1 MKKIAIISV
10 YEKMAQI
17 VVPENVALA
26 SENNFNGDNLEER
39 TISEIVED
47 IQKLT
52 PESIKQI
59 VEGNYK
65 YAYEELNINK
75 NLYLIEKPEEKTCQ
89 IDINTAIT
97 SIVDLERNFIDNLEY
112 TDKVYKDCKE
122 NQKWFEQLL
131 ENKEKELEIK
141 QKEIDGKMDDMEAVL
156 KNITRD
162 IYEDEEDFEII
173 CPYCNNEFDADV
185 DENVTEVICPECEN
199 TIELDWGIEEDNN
212 CNGNCSGCNGCGNE

>member
-1 MKKIAIISV
+1 MIKDLKNEMNSFMQDIEAKITNQEERDFILDRT
-10 YEKMAQI
+10 AQLFNVI
-17 VVPENVALA
+17 VNEIENVL
-26 SENNFNGDNLEER
+26 DYK
-39 TISEIVED
+39 TSEIE
-47 IQKLT
+47 
-52 PESIKQI
+52 
-59 VEGNYK
+59 
-65 YAYEELNINK
+65 A
-75 NLYLIEKPEEKTCQ
+75 
-89 IDINTAIT
+89 
-97 SIVDLERNFIDNLEY
+97 
-112 TDKVYKDCKE
+112 
-122 NQKWFEQLL
+122 L
-131 ENKEKELEIK
+131 ENK

>member
-1 MKKIAIISV
+1 MIKDLKNEMNNFMRDIETKITNQEERDFILDRT
-10 YEKMAQI
+10 AQLFNVI
-17 VVPENVALA
+17 VDEMENVLDYKTNEIQAL
-26 SENNFNGDNLEER
+26 
-39 TISEIVED
+39 
-47 IQKLT
+47 
-52 PESIKQI
+52 ES
-59 VEGNYK
+59 
-65 YAYEELNINK
+65 
-75 NLYLIEKPEEKTCQ
+75 
-89 IDINTAIT
+89 
-97 SIVDLERNFIDNLEY
+97 
-112 TDKVYKDCKE
+112 
-122 NQKWFEQLL
+122 
-131 ENKEKELEIK
+131 K

>member
-1 MKKIAIISV
+1 MIKDLKNEMNSFMQDIEAKITNQEERDFILDRT
-10 YEKMAQI
+10 AQLFNVI
-17 VVPENVALA
+17 VNEIENVLDYKT
-26 SENNFNGDNLEER
+26 N
-39 TISEIVED
+39 EIE
-47 IQKLT
+47 
-52 PESIKQI
+52 
-59 VEGNYK
+59 
-65 YAYEELNINK
+65 A
-75 NLYLIEKPEEKTCQ
+75 
-89 IDINTAIT
+89 
-97 SIVDLERNFIDNLEY
+97 
-112 TDKVYKDCKE
+112 
-122 NQKWFEQLL
+122 L
-131 ENKEKELEIK
+131 ENK

>member
-1 MKKIAIISV
+1 MIKDLKNEMNNFMQDIETKITNQEERDFILDRT
-10 YEKMAQI
+10 AQLFNVI
-17 VVPENVALA
+17 VDEMENVLDYKTNEIQAL
-26 SENNFNGDNLEER
+26 
-39 TISEIVED
+39 
-47 IQKLT
+47 
-52 PESIKQI
+52 ES
-59 VEGNYK
+59 
-65 YAYEELNINK
+65 
-75 NLYLIEKPEEKTCQ
+75 
-89 IDINTAIT
+89 
-97 SIVDLERNFIDNLEY
+97 
-112 TDKVYKDCKE
+112 
-122 NQKWFEQLL
+122 
-131 ENKEKELEIK
+131 K